1 MPAIT
6 LPSRAVGSSPKGVE
20 VVAPLPPPTSLCLH
34 GSAGHSWRAKPKG
47 GANPRHTASK
57 QSNRAR
63 PFHDHLCPIRRRQP
77 CWRVTPRPSLA
88 AGCTFTLKLNF
99 KLAKEKQEDTTTTRR
114 REQRNGNSKATSHT
128 VQALPH
134 REFKGPTSPRTP
146 RPDSSTAHRQFKGQ
160 LH

>member
-1 MPAIT
+1 MPAIIRR
-6 LPSRAVGSSPKGVE
+6 PGSSPDRSSSCG
-20 VVAPLPPPTSLCLH
+20 TS
-34 GSAGHSWRAKPKG
+34 SATNLIMPARIGRAQLASKTKG

-114 REQRNGNSKATSHT
+114 REQRNGNSKATSNT